1 MLEPHRITYDLMP
14 ALTYLFMYAVVSG
27 FAVVFLYGVYR
38 RLRVYFKGS
47 TPTGFD
53 HVPQRVFRAVLNV
66 FAQRKVVKKT
76 YPGLMHILIYS
87 GIIVLF
93 IGTTLVMID
102 SDLWVPL
109 FHQQI
114 LVGYFYL
121 FFEFFLD
128 AFGLVAI
135 AGLLIAIFRRVLLKP
150 ANLPTSWD
158 DVFIF
163 SILIVILCTGYL
175 LEGIRLAV
183 DKPAWA
189 AWSFVGYRVALFLE
203 RSGFVGPGLEAF
215 YQRLWWFHALLAFT
229 AVASIPYTKLF
240 HIFTSP
246 LNAISTHLR
255 PRGQLSTPFDL
266 RQLLASGSFDVKVGA
281 SAITD
286 FSWQQRLSFDSCTQC
301 GRCTNACPATAAGT
315 LLSPMHLMLKLRDVM
330 LRQTR
335 LDGGTS
341 VLPDIVNPEE
351 LWACTT
357 CRACVNQ
364 CPVLIDHIDAIV
376 DMRRHLVGE
385 GKLERAKRDLL
396 SNLNNVSNP
405 YGLPQSDRM
414 KWAEGLGVK
423 TVTDQPE
430 FDVLYWVGCSGSYDP
445 RNQSVSRAMVK
456 ILRAA
461 NVNFVTLGNEEKCNC
476 EVARRLGE
484 EGRFQ
489 QTVMESAELFKKY
502 KVKTLLTQC
511 PHCFNTFR
519 NEYPEFGVDL
529 KVIHHSQFIEQLIKT
544 GKLKLKQ
551 GSGKTVTFHDPC
563 YLGRYND
570 VFEPPREVISAV
582 GPLAI
587 KEMKRSRSDS
597 FCCGAGGG
605 NSWYKVELK
614 KKVSAIRLEEAQR
627 TQANILATAC
637 PFCTSMLEDATAAAG
652 VKESIAVRDIAE
664 LVAEQIELQ

>member
-1 MLEPHRITYDLMP
+1 MP
-14 ALTYLFMYAVVSG
+14 TLTYLFMYAILSG

-38 RLRVYFKGS
+38 RFRVYLKGS
-47 TPTGFD
+47 TPTALD
-53 HVPQRVFRAVLNV
+53 HIPQRVFRALRNA
-66 FAQRKVVKKT
+66 FAQRKVLKKS
-76 YPGLMHILIYS
+76 YPGVMHILIYS
-87 GIIVLF
+87 GIIVLL

-102 SDLWVPL
+102 NDFWLPL
-109 FHQQI
+109 FHRQI

-121 FFEFFLD
+121 YFEFFLD

-135 AGLLIAIFRRVLLKP
+135 TGLIIAIFRRVFSKP
-150 ANLPTSWD
+150 TNLPTSRD

-163 SILIVILCTGYL
+163 SILIVILLTGYL

-189 AWSFVGYRVALFLE
+189 PWSFVGYQVALLLE
-203 RSGFVGPGLEAF
+203 RSGFVGPGMVVF
-215 YQRLWWFHALLAFT
+215 YQTLWWFHALLAFT

-240 HIFTSP
+240 HIITSP
-246 LNAISTHLR
+246 LNAIFIHLR
-255 PRGQLSTPFDL
+255 PKGELSTPFDL
-266 RQLLASGSFDVKVGA
+266 RQLLASGNFDVKVGA
-281 SAITD
+281 AAITD

-315 LLSPMHLMLKLRDVM
+315 LLSPMHLILKLRNAM
-330 LRQTR
+330 LQQSR
-335 LDGGTS
+335 LDGGTPI
-341 VLPDIVNPEE
+341 LPEIVNPEE

-357 CRACVNQ
+357 CRACVNE
-364 CPVLIDHIDAIV
+364 CPVLIDHVDAIV

-414 KWAEGLGVK
+414 KWAEGLDVK
-423 TVTDQPE
+423 TVNEQPE

-456 ILRAA
+456 ILKAGH
-461 NVNFVTLGNEEKCNC
+461 VNFVTLGNEEKCNC

-489 QTVMESAELFKKY
+489 QTVIELEELFKKY

-529 KVIHHSQFIEQLIKT
+529 KVIHHTQFIEQLIKT
-544 GKLKLKQ
+544 GKLRLKQ
-551 GSGKTVTFHDPC
+551 GKGETVTFHDPC

-570 VFEPPREVISAV
+570 VFDSPRGVISALS
-582 GPLAI
+582 PLAI
-587 KEMKRSRSDS
+587 KEMKRSRGNS
-597 FCCGAGGG
+597 FCCGAGGA
-605 NSWYKVELK
+605 NFWYKVDQR
-614 KKVSAIRLEEAQR
+614 KKVSAIRLEEAQE
-627 TQANILATAC
+627 TKASILATAC
-637 PFCTSMLEDATAAAG
+637 PFCTSMLEDATVAAG
-652 VKESIAVRDIAE
+652 VKESITVHDIAE
-664 LVAEQIELQ
+664 LVAEQIEP